1 MDLWRVLRVGL
12 VSEVMNIIY
21 TDSAL
26 GQYERILTNLP
37 SFGGDLLEK
46 TRVEL
51 G

>member
-26 GQYERILTNLP
+26 GQYERILINLP

-46 TRVEL
+46 TRVNL

>member
-1 MDLWRVLRVGL
+1 MDLWRVLRVSL
-12 VSEVMNIIY
+12 ASEVMNIIY

-46 TRVEL
+46 IRL
-51 G
+51 KI